1 MATGY
6 EAKNLRLQQL
16 YFVSGDTN
24 MFKKRLRI
32 YTISFTDSNDAVNHA
47 AEDVMLDKE
56 WTLLLVGKRTVA
68 AIRTDT
74 IDTILSEPIS

>member
-1 MATGY
+1 
-6 EAKNLRLQQL
+6 
-16 YFVSGDTN
+16 

-47 AEDVMLDKE
+47 AEDVMLGKE
-56 WTLLLVGKRTVA
+56 WTLLLVGNRTVA

-74 IDTILSEPIS
+74 IDTVLSEPVD